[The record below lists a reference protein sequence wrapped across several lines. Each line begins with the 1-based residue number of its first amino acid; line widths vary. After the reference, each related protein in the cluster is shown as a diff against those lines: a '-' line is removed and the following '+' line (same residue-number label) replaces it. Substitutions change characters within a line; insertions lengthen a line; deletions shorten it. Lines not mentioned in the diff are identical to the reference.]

1 MMTDARLDDLIVT
14 INDVRS
20 AGHCAQG
27 ARAWFVGH
35 GLDFRAFLRD
45 GIPARQVAAMGD
57 GLADQVITR
66 TLERRRNGK

>member
-1 MMTDARLDDLIVT
+1 MITDTRIDQLVIT
-14 INDVRS
+14 INDVRL

-27 ARAWFVGH
+27 ARAWFDGH

-45 GIPARQVAAMGD
+45 GIPARQVIAMGD

-66 TLERRRNGK
+66 TLERRGNG